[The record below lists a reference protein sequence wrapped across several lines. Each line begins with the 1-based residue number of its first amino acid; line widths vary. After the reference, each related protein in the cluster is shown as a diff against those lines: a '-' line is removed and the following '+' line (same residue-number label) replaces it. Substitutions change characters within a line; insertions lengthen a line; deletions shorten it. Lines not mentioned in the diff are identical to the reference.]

1 MILRLSYSMLGLF
14 TLIGGLGCSSER
26 DGDSDSFGTLER
38 SAVLGELDSA
48 GSRAL
53 CEASNDLRDESFES
67 AEGARGACLL
77 QIVADVDDS
86 LLLLDVYP
94 ERFSTES
101 IIADC
106 EAALERC
113 LDEGPKRH
121 MCTSIGYLPS
131 CKATVGEL
139 ASCQEGTIGAL
150 SAFAES
156 DCETYVQSEAERDR
170 LVDDVRASLSSCSDR
185 LVDCEG
191 ELVPPEPE
199 DGLSWFDGG
208 VGEIEPDGGEID
220 TQSNEEWLAALEL
233 EVADLERPEC
243 EDALARQEAL
253 DEQAAEIAATP
264 IGTQVTLD
272 VEQLTQWKSIRS
284 ADLDAVIQ
292 RVEVFLDEITG
303 ECGWVSYGLAVDGEP
318 GEDRHVVVLLTE

>member
-1 MILRLSYSMLGLF
+1 MMLKVSYSMIGLVALGGSF
-14 TLIGGLGCSSER
+14 GCSSS
-26 DGDSDSFGTLER
+26 GDESATFGTLER

-67 AEGARGACLL
+67 AEGTRGACLL
-77 QIVADVDDS
+77 QILADVDDS

-94 ERFSTES
+94 ERFSAES
-101 IIADC
+101 IIAEC

-121 MCTSIGYLPS
+121 ACTSIGYEPS
-131 CKATVGEL
+131 CKATVGEY

-170 LVDDVRASLSSCSDR
+170 LVDDVLASFSSCSDR
-185 LVDCEG
+185 LLDCEG

-199 DGLSWFDGG
+199 EGLSWFDAS

-220 TQSNEEWLAALEL
+220 TQSNAEWLAALEL
-233 EVADLERPEC
+233 EVGDLERPDC
-243 EDALARQEAL
+243 ENALVHQEAL
-253 DEQAAEIAATP
+253 DEQAAEVAAMP
-264 IGTQVTLD
+264 IGAQITLD
-272 VEQLTQWKSIRS
+272 VDQLAQWKAISA
-284 ADLDAVIQ
+284 ADLDTVMQ
-292 RVEVFLDEITG
+292 RLEMFLSETASA
-303 ECGWVSYGLAVDGEP
+303 CSWVSYGLAVDGEP
-318 GEDRHVVVLLTE
+318 GENRHVVVLLTE